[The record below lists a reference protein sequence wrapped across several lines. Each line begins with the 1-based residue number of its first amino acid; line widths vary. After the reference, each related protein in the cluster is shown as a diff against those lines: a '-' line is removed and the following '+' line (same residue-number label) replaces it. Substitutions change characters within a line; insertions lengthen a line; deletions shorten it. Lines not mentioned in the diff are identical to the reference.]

1 VGKSKW
7 KRGGS
12 ANNGSGGGVLRDW
25 NREKMRLEQGTMDLQ
40 IVVIA
45 QSRATENNDSL
56 EIRGMG
62 T

>member
-1 VGKSKW
+1 MGKSKW

-12 ANNGSGGGVLRDW
+12 ANNSSGGGVLRDW

-45 QSRATENNDSL
+45 QSRATENSDSL